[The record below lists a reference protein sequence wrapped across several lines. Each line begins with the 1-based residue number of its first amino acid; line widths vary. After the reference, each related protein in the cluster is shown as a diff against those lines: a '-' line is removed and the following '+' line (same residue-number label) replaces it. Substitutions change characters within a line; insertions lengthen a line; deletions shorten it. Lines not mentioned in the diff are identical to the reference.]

1 MDIRPGSMGKQAPG
15 YEVRIVDDDGSEVE
29 TGRRGNIAI
38 RSKVLDENGNLR
50 KHPGECFIKSD
61 LRHNDLGRH
70 FYECL
75 KRFYCVWYAY
85 LILFH
90 KVFFSLPISL
100 FKKPGDTFASFYQAA
115 THIFHI

>member
-75 KRFYCVWYAY
+75 KTFLLCVVC
-85 LILFH
+85 LLNIISQG
-90 KVFFSLPISL
+90 VFF
-100 FKKPGDTFASFYQAA
+100 FAN
-115 THIFHI
+115 